1 MGLFTRKWQFQKQAS
16 SAKNR
21 RHLLGAYAKAVLY
34 TTRNGSF
41 LTPVED
47 IEIGKR
53 IGENGHYDLQELEE
67 IEKFLDGDTVVFV
80 VGTHIGLL
88 LVPIAKKVKAVVGYE
103 ANPNTYE
110 LVGLNIALNHLKNTR
125 LFNYAV
131 GHTAGEVDFYLNR
144 VNSGGS
150 KIKPQKDQFMYRF
163 DNPETVTVPTIG
175 IDEHVSAEELPQ
187 ADVIIMDIEGAEF
200 YALKGMQ
207 NILSASK
214 ALYIEF
220 IPHHIQIVSAV
231 TTEDF
236 LALIL
241 PHYNKAR
248 LMKQKEKTYDLEKE
262 LSLFTAAIGSMVKNN
277 KDDNI
282 LFYK

>member
-1 MGLFTRKWQFQKQAS
+1 
-16 SAKNR
+16 
-21 RHLLGAYAKAVLY
+21 LGAYAKAVLY

-47 IEIGKR
+47 IEIGKG

-88 LVPIAKKVKAVVGYE
+88 LVPVAKKVKAVVGYE
-103 ANPNTYE
+103 ANPHTYE
-110 LVGLNIALNHLKNTR
+110 LVGLNIALNHLNNTR

-220 IPHHIQIVSAV
+220 IPHHLQNVSAV